1 MILHENLNREDRY
14 LWDDIPCQYLGDNS
28 WSGDGSGRKY
38 NVMISITFDGETE
51 SEQVTFN
58 PHDFAL
64 IYDHRIK
71 LRDLVD
77 VRHESGMTLR
87 GTVVEI
93 KPEEKQPYRVQNPAG
108 GSIWMAAHEFVR
120 FVRADAPE
128 KAYASLMAV
137 QARISALE
145 TELTALRL
153 TEEVL
158 EGVYGV

>member
-1 MILHENLNREDRY
+1 MILHESLNREDRY
-14 LWDDIPCQYLGDNS
+14 LWNDIPCQYWSDSS
-28 WSGDGSGRKY
+28 WISDGSGRKS
-38 NVMISITFDGETE
+38 NVKINIIFDGTAG
-51 SEQVTFN
+51 SEQVSFY
-58 PHDFAL
+58 PQDFKL
-64 IYDHRIK
+64 VYDHRIK

-87 GTVVEI
+87 GSVIEI

-120 FVRADAPE
+120 FIRADAPE

-137 QARISALE
+137 QARISVLE

-158 EGVYGV
+158 EGVYI

>member
-1 MILHENLNREDRY
+1 MIEYDDLHREDRY
-14 LWDDIPCQYLGDNS
+14 LWNDIPCQYWSDSS
-28 WSGDGSGRKY
+28 WISDGSGRKS
-38 NVMISITFDGETE
+38 NVKINIVFDGVTE
-51 SEQVTFN
+51 SEQISFY
-58 PHDFAL
+58 PADFK
-64 IYDHRIK
+64 IVYDHRIK

-77 VRHESGMTLR
+77 ARHESGMTLR

-93 KPEEKQPYRVQNPAG
+93 KPEEKQPYRVQHAAG

-120 FVRADAPE
+120 YIRADAPE

-137 QARISALE
+137 QVRITILE

-158 EGVYGV
+158 EGVYGL